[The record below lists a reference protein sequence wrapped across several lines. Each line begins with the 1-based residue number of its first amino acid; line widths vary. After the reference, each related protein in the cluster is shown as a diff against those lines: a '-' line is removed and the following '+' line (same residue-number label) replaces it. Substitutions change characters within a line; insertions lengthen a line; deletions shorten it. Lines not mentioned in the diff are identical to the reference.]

1 MANSNYISQSLI
13 LKICTSLS
21 IITSVVDIFLYWFF
35 PQNRNFSFSNIIIL
49 AIINLIYSIS
59 TLLPFDEF
67 IKEPENSKMCGIQA
81 FIINLSHSAQYLQV
95 SIMSYCIFIKIIKRN
110 HLEKFYIIY
119 RILFFILL
127 LSFPLTFSIY
137 ILLTKAYGNSG
148 IFCWIDI
155 YTLYRRNFIKKVIL
169 NYYITIWFLIL
180 MNLFFIVKIKVTLRK
195 NKIKNEIYDHLIKY
209 PIILIISSFPTT
221 FNVLYRIFNKNK
233 QIDFFI
239 YLQIIFESC
248 FGMVI
253 NIIFLTS
260 PWIQQS
266 IVGVINSYK
275 NTEDF
280 NNLMPIREETKFST
294 SSSGRETTNFSKD
307 KNN

>member
-1 MANSNYISQSLI
+1 MINNNYTSQSLI

-21 IITSVVDIFLYWFF
+21 IITSVVDIFFYWFF

-59 TLLPFDEF
+59 TLLPFDKHL
-67 IKEPENSKMCGIQA
+67 KEPVNSKMCEVQS
-81 FIINLSHSAQYLQV
+81 FLINFSHSAQYLQV
-95 SIMSYCIFIKIIKRN
+95 SIMSYCIFIKIIKKN
-110 HLEKFYIIY
+110 HLEKFYKIY
-119 RILFFILL
+119 RVLFFILL
-127 LSFPLTFSIY
+127 LSFPLIFSIY
-137 ILLTKAYGNSG
+137 ITIIKAYGNSG

-155 YTLYRRNFIKKVIL
+155 YTLYRRAFIKKVII
-169 NYYITIWFLIL
+169 NYYITIWFLLFI
-180 MNLFFIVKIKVTLRK
+180 NLFFIVKIKVTLKK

-209 PIILIISSFPTT
+209 PIILLISSFPTT

-233 QIDFFI
+233 HINFFV

-266 IVGVINSYK
+266 IVGLINNYR
-275 NTEDF
+275 NIEDM
-280 NNLMPIREETKFST
+280 NSLMPIREETKFSSSLSERDT
-294 SSSGRETTNFSKD
+294 SIFNKEK
-307 KNN
+307 KY